1 MNLLQILTNENKIL
15 IKLITILFSTL
26 EALLFLR
33 IINQALKPEINK
45 KHKIK
50 FILIMMLSAVLSAF
64 IPNSLIRDTI
74 SIMPFILLLKFLFKQ
89 SIKNTF
95 VGTIITFSCALLSE
109 SLSTSFFIYVL
120 KISYDT
126 MANVPIYYF
135 SVLSLTLLLIYFTI
149 SLVKLIAKKY
159 VALKQCRKFSIN
171 TRIILALVLGIL
183 TMIIEAYLLSVYM
196 ELISF
201 KLTITMIIS
210 SVAYFSVSMYS
221 LIRTNILEKTEA
233 DLEHERLYNKTLSH
247 LHDNIRGFKHDFDN
261 IVQSIG
267 GYISL
272 NDMEGLTDYYK
283 RLLEDC
289 KMTNNL
295 NLLNPETINNP
306 SIYSLLT
313 NKYYLAI
320 EKGITMTFSIFTD
333 LSHINFNMYEFSRIL
348 GILLDNAI
356 EAAEESDQKT
366 VNIEF
371 TSDNKKQ
378 LFIIS
383 NSCKDTNIS
392 TTQIFEKGYSTKNR
406 NSGFGLWHVHKV
418 LEKNTN
424 LDLFTTVKD
433 NIFSQQ
439 LAVYY

>member
-15 IKLITILFSTL
+15 INILAFFISAIEGLLFCIPASIITGEKFSRKNKAIFTLIICISGGILNLVNFRLVCDILNIIIILLSSKYILNMNIKHSFTSLVSAYIILTVSEYVAETL
-26 EALLFLR
+26 ILLFLPFDLIQIMNIPILYITGFLIAFVIYCLICTVTKAVKDRKLPR
-33 IINQALKPEINK
+33 IP
-45 KHKIK
+45 IK
-50 FILIMMLSAVLSAF
+50 FSLKYTVLT
-64 IPNSLIRDTI
+64 N
-74 SIMPFILLLKFLFKQ
+74 LLLGITTIALVSFLFSKYTDY
-89 SIKNTF
+89 IPLHLTLC
-95 VGTIITFSCALLSE
+95 IILSLL
-109 SLSTSFFIYVL
+109 L
-120 KISYDT
+120 
-126 MANVPIYYF
+126 YF
-135 SVLSLTLLLIYFTI
+135 SL
-149 SLVKLIAKKY
+149 
-159 VALKQCRKFSIN
+159 
-171 TRIILALVLGIL
+171 
-183 TMIIEAYLLSVYM
+183 
-196 ELISF
+196 
-201 KLTITMIIS
+201 
-210 SVAYFSVSMYS
+210 SMYS
-221 LIRTNILEKTEA
+221 LIRTNLLEKTEE
-233 DLEHERLYNKTLSH
+233 DLENEKLYNKTLSH